1 MVRNLFLDGTTV
13 EQQKPE
19 LITIIEGP
27 TPDFHPSPQDW
38 LQSIYEGPDD
48 RDAVFCQLR
57 TNNGKSIME
66 RCRLAWHEKRPV
78 KLEYPDD
85 LRMPQMADVIAMRL
99 TEVDEGPLLQLWLSF
114 PFEYDEDDDDDDD
127 DEELEGFDEDDDG
140 FFYG

>member
-1 MVRNLFLDGTTV
+1 M

-27 TPDFHPSPQDW
+27 TPDFHSSPQDW
-38 LQSIYEGPDD
+38 LQSVYEGPDD

-57 TNNGKSIME
+57 TNNGEDIMN
-66 RCRLAWHEKRPV
+66 RCQRAWRENRPV
-78 KLEYPDD
+78 KLEYPDEM
-85 LRMPQMADVIAMRL
+85 RMPQMADVIAMRL

-114 PFEYDEDDDDDDD
+114 PFEYDEDE
-127 DEELEGFDEDDDG
+127 DEDEDEGEEFDEDDG